1 LGEQQKIT
9 VVEAVNGFP
18 SKFIALVLIIAGIGF
33 MWDLGFD
40 AYIVGATVPTI
51 SKQFA
56 ISTATASLMVSL
68 GTAGMGVGAILA
80 GYMSDILGRR
90 RLFLITMAIISI
102 GSFLVALAT
111 SYAWILV
118 WRTVMGFGIGAE
130 VPVIASYVN
139 EMVPGK
145 RRGRLYSLANA
156 SAVFGTVIVSFLGAY
171 LIPTYTYGWR
181 LLYIIGALGAVV
193 FLIMRFAYMPESPR
207 WLLKKG
213 RFSDAEEVIR
223 KIYDKYLGGGAK
235 GFQLDR
241 SVPPESR
248 FSYRML
254 FSSDVVRRT
263 VLMALWWIL
272 LIFAFWS
279 VEAYLPTYLVKEG
292 YSIASSLVFT
302 AVASI
307 AALVFYPI
315 AAYFADRYERKHM
328 LAFLL
333 IANTILAM
341 GFGFSRTVAGILI
354 FGFLIWGSLDMF
366 AWYAHMYTNEMFP
379 TSARSS
385 GDGLAEGVG
394 RIAGLWTLTII
405 PTYILPLPNGVLIAF
420 SLIAVVLLVMA
431 GMIMLG
437 PKVTKRELEEIE
449 APKTQEIEVPKAPR

>member
-1 LGEQQKIT
+1 M
-9 VVEAVNGFP
+9 EAQTKSSLAEAIDRFP
-18 SKFIALVLIIAGIGF
+18 GKFIAMVLVIGGIGF

-40 AYIVGATVPTI
+40 AYIVGATIPTI

-56 ISTATASLMVSL
+56 IPTAYASLMVSL
-68 GTAGMGVGAILA
+68 GTGGMGVGAILA

-90 RLFLITMAIISI
+90 RLFLLTLAITSV

-111 SYAWILV
+111 SFEWILV

-156 SAVFGTVIVSFLGAY
+156 SAVFGTVAVTFLGAY
-171 LIPTYTYGWR
+171 IIPTYTYGWR
-181 LLYIIGALGAVV
+181 LLYVVGALGAVI
-193 FLIMRFAYMPESPR
+193 FMILRFAYMPESPR

-213 RFSDAEEVIR
+213 RFSDAEKVIQR
-223 KIYDKYLGGGAK
+223 IYDKYVVGGLK

-241 SVPPESR
+241 STPPETR

-254 FSSDVVRRT
+254 FSREMVRRT

-292 YSIASSLVFT
+292 YSIATSLTFV
-302 AVASI
+302 AVVSAAS
-307 AALVFYPI
+307 LVFYPI
-315 AAYFADRYERKHM
+315 AAYFADKYERKYM

-333 IANTILAM
+333 VANAVLAM
-341 GFGFSRTVAGILI
+341 GFGFSATEAGILI
-354 FGFLIWGSLDMF
+354 FGFLIWGSLAMF
-366 AWYAHMYTNEMFP
+366 SWYGHMYTNEMFP

-394 RIAGLWTLTII
+394 RIAGLWTLTIV
-405 PTYILPLPNGVLIAF
+405 PVFILPMSNGVEVTFIL
-420 SLIAVVLLVMA
+420 LAVVLLVMA

-437 PKVTKRELEEIE
+437 PKVTKRQLEEIE
-449 APKTQEIEVPKAPR
+449 RTKTAP